1 MSAPV
6 FVDTNILIYARD
18 ASEREKQPV
27 AANCLA
33 WLWRERLGRTSTQ
46 VLSEYYVNVT
56 RKLKP
61 GLPASQAW
69 EDVNGLMAWHPLAID
84 AAVLRRAREIE
95 REWRLGWWDSMV
107 VAAAQLQGCA
117 TLLTEDLQ
125 AGAVIGGV
133 TIHNPFAS
141 AVQAPG
147 ASYRVA
153 PDVPSAALRHRG
165 PGRPKKR
172 AAMA

>member
-18 ASEREKQPV
+18 ASERGKQAV
-27 AANCLA
+27 AAECLA

-61 GLPASQAW
+61 GLPANQAW
-69 EDVNGLMAWHPLAID
+69 EDVSALMAWHPMAID

-107 VAAAQLQGCA
+107 VATAQLQGCG

-133 TIHNPFAS
+133 KIVNPFTS
-141 AVQAPG
+141 AVHEPAAAYIAG
-147 ASYRVA
+147 
-153 PDVPSAALRHRG
+153 SAAPLARSRHRG
-165 PGRPKKR
+165 PGRPRKR
-172 AAMA
+172 PVMA

>member
-6 FVDTNILIYARD
+6 FVDTNILLYARD
-18 ASEREKQPV
+18 AAEPAKQPI
-27 AANCLA
+27 ASEWLA

-61 GLPASQAW
+61 GLPPAEAW
-69 EDVNGLMAWHPLAID
+69 EDVKALLAWRPQPVD
-84 AAVLRRAREIE
+84 AALLRQARDIE
-95 REWRLGWWDSMV
+95 RDWKLGWWDSLI
-107 VAAAQLQGCA
+107 VAAAQAQGCE

-125 AGAVIGGV
+125 GGATIGGV
-133 TIHNPFAS
+133 NIRNPF
-141 AVQAPG
+141 
-147 ASYRVA
+147 VA
-153 PDVPSAALRHRG
+153 AATQPMAGYEVTAAARRHRG

-172 AAMA
+172 TGIPL

>member
-6 FVDTNILIYARD
+6 FVDTNILLYARD
-18 ASEREKQPV
+18 AAELAKQPV
-27 AANCLA
+27 AAEWLA

-61 GLPASQAW
+61 GLPAAEAW
-69 EDVNGLMAWHPLAID
+69 EDVKALLAWRPQTVD
-84 AAVLRRAREIE
+84 AALLRQARDIE
-95 REWRLGWWDSMV
+95 RDWKLGWWDSLI
-107 VAAAQLQGCA
+107 VAAAQAQGCD

-125 AGAVIGGV
+125 SGATIGGV
-133 TIHNPFAS
+133 NIRNPFVPA
-141 AVQAPG
+141 ATQPT
-147 ASYRVA
+147 ASYE
-153 PDVPSAALRHRG
+153 VPAAARRHRG

-172 AAMA
+172 AGIPL